1 MAITLKEWLKDN
13 HSDEDLQLLF
23 YNMSS
28 TLKYIHERDYFVKT
42 FNTNEIQIVDDNK
55 LSPIQYNTVVQI
67 PKGENEEIKR
77 EDIYNLAFM
86 QIGIYSNTLDIL
98 KPAFLKEHFDSFTAF
113 LPAGDVPYYR
123 GVATR
128 GARVY
133 YSDYVDEKNKREIAK
148 LEEMTENEGYEKGI
162 QRIKSTTAGKA
173 FTDQANDYLYSDI
186 NKPEA
191 AFTTLVIIPVIM
203 IVIGVILSII
213 FLMN

>member
-1 MAITLKEWLKDN
+1 MKI
-13 HSDEDLQLLF
+13 
-23 YNMSS
+23 YNCFFI
-28 TLKYIHERDYFVKT
+28 LKYIHERDYFVQT

-55 LSPIQYNTVVQI
+55 LSPIQYNTVVQV
-67 PKGENEEIKR
+67 PKGESEEIKR

-113 LPAGDVPYYR
+113 LPASDVPYYR

-133 YSDYVDEKNKREIAK
+133 YSDYIEEKNKREIAK
-148 LEEMTENEGYEKGI
+148 LEEMTGEDDSKGI
-162 QRIKSTTAGKA
+162 QMVKATDAGKA
-173 FTDQANDYLYSDI
+173 FTDHANDYLYSDI

-203 IVIGVILSII
+203 IVIGVVLSII